1 VERISGST
9 ARAPRGFAAPAA
21 RARGPE
27 RFPADR
33 KSAAP
38 PWVSARKLFI
48 LGSVPTHRLSSGGLD
63 RQLTGQTPRAR
74 RIVLAL
80 RAAILRTAP
89 ESAEGIRF
97 GCLCYFHADA
107 RFASIGG
114 NICMIEARGDAVSI
128 SFLRGASLPDPHGLL
143 RGRAK
148 AKRFIP
154 IASLDDVENP
164 RISKLIRQSAERRP
178 E

>member
-1 VERISGST
+1 
-9 ARAPRGFAAPAA
+9 
-21 RARGPE
+21 
-27 RFPADR
+27 
-33 KSAAP
+33 
-38 PWVSARKLFI
+38 
-48 LGSVPTHRLSSGGLD
+48 
-63 RQLTGQTPRAR
+63 
-74 RIVLAL
+74 
-80 RAAILRTAP
+80 
-89 ESAEGIRF
+89 
-97 GCLCYFHADA
+97 
-107 RFASIGG
+107 
-114 NICMIEARGDAVSI
+114 MIEARGDAVSI